1 MRLLQLLITLFLVPG
16 LLSGQ
21 ALSETQQLLRN
32 HPAPEWFK
40 DAKLGVFIHWGPYTV
55 PAWSPRGVYAEWYQ
69 FWLENKTV
77 FGQGTYTG
85 REVVD
90 FHAKK
95 YGGSTSYYDLATQL
109 KVELFDP
116 KAWAKLF
123 ADAGAKY
130 VVLTSKHHDGYALW
144 PSAQANDRGFPWN
157 STAVGPGRDLVGE
170 LNSAI
175 RQTGLKFGLYY
186 SLYEWFHPWWLS
198 DKPRFVREHM
208 QPQLKDLVTRYQPD
222 ILWNDGDWELTPE
235 EWGSAELLR
244 WLYQDSPVKNTIIT
258 NDRWG
263 KGLMKNFGG
272 FLTSEYE
279 SALNTDQ
286 YWEECRGIGHSFG
299 YNRAED
305 LNDYMTDEA
314 LVLTLV
320 DVVSQG
326 GNLLLNIGPSADG
339 KIPVIMQ
346 QRLKYLG
353 DWLRINGEAIYGTR
367 RWRQPVQWS
376 SGKLPSTEYRKK
388 GPNYILEE
396 TTPAIERAAKEVF
409 FTSKPQVVFA
419 IFPRIP
425 QGKFIIRDFP
435 DVENLTAQ
443 LLGEHHPITVKRLE
457 KNHLELDFTET
468 KPGSGPVVIKLN
480 YSKAPPGV
488 PSLVVDID
496 TAFQRAK
503 VTLQAA
509 NSSEMVFY
517 TLDESI
523 PNESSKLYRR
533 PFWVDLPVTVTAV
546 GFDQHKFS
554 QVKTQKISLTPA
566 KSKVVDDQPVIIS
579 SRLAGHH
586 LTLETKPQSSLTKA
600 LTTLQDTVLAKP
612 ILTDSQWVTYMH
624 DDAEILIDLGALR
637 KVRGVRFAFLHQP
650 NMGVFAPSQ
659 VQVEISDNEW
669 DFLAK
674 KTAPVTQPSS
684 PGVSQYQTP
693 IYNTIGRY
701 IYMRI
706 RYFKTC
712 PAQHPMAG
720 QPARLF
726 IDNLIID

>member
-1 MRLLQLLITLFLVPG
+1 MV
-16 LLSGQ
+16 SGQ
-21 ALSETQQLLRN
+21 ALSETQQLLRD
-32 HPAPEWFK
+32 HPAAEWFK
-40 DAKLGVFIHWGPYTV
+40 DAKLGVFIHWGPYAV

-69 FWLENKTV
+69 YWLENKTV

-90 FHAKK
+90 FHTKK
-95 YGGSTSYYDLATQL
+95 YGVNTSYYDLATQF

-116 KAWAKLF
+116 KAWVKLF

-130 VVLTSKHHDGYALW
+130 VVLTSKHHDGYTLW
-144 PSAQANDRGFPWN
+144 PNAQANDRGFPWN

-170 LNSAI
+170 LNNSV
-175 RQTGLKFGLYY
+175 RQAGLKFGVYY
-186 SLYEWFHPWWLS
+186 SLYEWFHPWWLT
-198 DKPRFVREHM
+198 DKSRFVREHM
-208 QPQLKDLVTRYQPD
+208 HPQLKDLVTRYQPD
-222 ILWNDGDWELTPE
+222 ILWNDGDWELTAE

-244 WLYQDSPVKNTIIT
+244 WLYQESPVKNTIIT

-279 SALNTDQ
+279 STLKTDQ
-286 YWEECRGIGHSFG
+286 YWEECRGIGYSFG

-305 LNDYMTDEA
+305 LTDYMTDEA

-367 RWRQPVQWS
+367 RWQQPVQWS
-376 SGKLPSTEYRKK
+376 SGKLPGVESRKK

-396 TTPAIERAAKEVF
+396 ISPSNERAVKEVF
-409 FTSKPQVVFA
+409 FTSKPQVVYA
-419 IFPRIP
+419 IFPSLQ

-435 DVENLTAQ
+435 EVETLTAQ
-443 LLGEHHPITVKRLE
+443 LLGEQKTIPVNLE
-457 KNHLELDFTET
+457 KGRLALEIPVT
-468 KPGSGPVVIKLN
+468 KPGLSPVVIKIN
-480 YSKAPPGV
+480 YSKVPTGA
-488 PSLVVDID
+488 PSLVFDID
-496 TAFQRAK
+496 TIFQRAK

-509 NSSEMVFY
+509 NPSEMIFY
-517 TLDESI
+517 TLDHSE
-523 PNESSKLYRR
+523 PNEKSKLYRR
-533 PFWVDLPVTVTAV
+533 PFWVDLPVTVKVV
-546 GFDQHKFS
+546 GLQQQQFS
-554 QVKTQKISLTPA
+554 QVKTHSLSLTATKPIVEQSPSLA
-566 KSKVVDDQPVIIS
+566 VVSGTTGNSLV
-579 SRLAGHH
+579 
-586 LTLETKPQSSLTKA
+586 LETKPQTSLTKA
-600 LTTLQDTVLAKP
+600 LTTLQDSVLAKP
-612 ILTDSQWVTYMH
+612 ILTDPQWVSYMH
-624 DDAEILIDLGALR
+624 EDAELLVDLGALR

-659 VQVEISDNEW
+659 VSVEVSDNEW
-669 DFLAK
+669 DFVAK
-674 KTAPVTQPSS
+674 KTAPVTQPLS
-684 PGVSQYQTP
+684 PGVSQYQTQ
-693 IYNTIGRY
+693 IYNTVGRY
-701 IYMRI
+701 IYVRI

-712 PAQHPMAG
+712 PVQHPMAG
-720 QPARLF
+720 QPTKLF